1 MKTIWFTG
9 ISGAGKTTLAKQYR
23 SAYNPYAVLVDGDE
37 VRKIMNPTLGYENN
51 DRFRNVETASRMCK
65 LINEDGHIVLA
76 TLSSPLEE
84 QRKRA
89 FNIIGRKNIF
99 LVYVSCGIET
109 AISRDPKGLYA
120 KYYKN
125 EITNMAGLD
134 IPYETPDD
142 ADLVLNT
149 EFFDIQTCIK
159 TLHDSLLK
167 RRK

>member
-9 ISGAGKTTLAKQYR
+9 ISAAGKTTLAKQYR
-23 SAYNPYAVLVDGDE
+23 STYNPYAILVDGDE
-37 VRKIMNPTLGYENN
+37 IRKIMNPTLGYENN
-51 DRFRNVETASRMCK
+51 DRFRNVETASRICK
-65 LINEDGHIVLA
+65 LLNDDGHIALA
-76 TLSSPLEE
+76 TMSSPLEE

-89 FNIIGRKNIF
+89 FSIIERKNVF
-99 LVYVSCGIET
+99 LVYVSCPLET

-149 EFFDIQTCIK
+149 DFFDVHTCVK
-159 TLHDSLLK
+159 TLHESLIK
-167 RRK
+167 RR

>member
-9 ISGAGKTTLAKQYR
+9 ISGAGKTTLAKYYR
-23 SAYNPYAVLVDGDE
+23 NAYNPYAILIDGDE
-37 VRKIMNPTLGYENN
+37 VRKTINSSLGYDSN
-51 DRFRNVETASRMCK
+51 DRFRNVEMASKICK
-65 LINEDGHIVLA
+65 LINDDGHIALA
-76 TLSSPLEE
+76 TLSSPSEE

-99 LVYVSCGIET
+99 LVYVSCPLEI

-125 EITNMAGLD
+125 EITNMAGID
-134 IPYETPDD
+134 IPYEVPED

-149 EFFDIQTCIK
+149 DFFDIQTCIK
-159 TLHDSLLK
+159 TLHESLLK
-167 RRK
+167 KRR